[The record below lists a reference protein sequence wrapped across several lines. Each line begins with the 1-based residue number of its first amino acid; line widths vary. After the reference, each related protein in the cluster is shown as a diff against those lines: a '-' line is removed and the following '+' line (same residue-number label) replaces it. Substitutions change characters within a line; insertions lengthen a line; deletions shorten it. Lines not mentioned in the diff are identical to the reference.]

1 MPENQ
6 RSQRFADAL
15 KSLEQGHSDDMLAQ
29 YADDAELQR
38 PERKHGPGREADPQ
52 TFWEQYLAEFD
63 EISTEFSRIAEAGD
77 EGVLEWR
84 STGRLSAGR
93 DIDYQGVSLLTFDG
107 DRVSRFA
114 TYYDT
119 AAFIDPIE

>member
-1 MPENQ
+1 MSTNQ

-15 KSLEQGHSDDMLAQ
+15 QSLEQGNSDHMLEQ
-29 YADDAELQR
+29 YADGAELQR
-38 PERKHGPGREADPQ
+38 PERKHGPGRETDPK
-52 TFWEQYLAEFD
+52 TFWEQYRAEFA
-63 EISTEFSRIAEAGD
+63 EISTEFSRITEAGD
-77 EGVLEWR
+77 EGILEWH
-84 STGRLSAGR
+84 STGRLAAGR

-107 DRVSRFA
+107 DTVIRFA

>member
-1 MPENQ
+1 MSENQ

-15 KSLEQGHSDDMLAQ
+15 QSLEQGNSDDMLAQ
-29 YADDAELQR
+29 YVDGAELQR
-38 PERKHGPGREADPQ
+38 PERKHGPGQETDPQ
-52 TFWEQYLAEFD
+52 TFWEQYRAEFD

-77 EGVLEWR
+77 EGILEWR

-93 DIDYQGVSLLTFDG
+93 EIDYQGVSLLTFDG
-107 DRVSRFA
+107 DKVSRFA

-119 AAFIDPIE
+119 AAFINPIE

>member
-1 MPENQ
+1 VPENQ

-15 KSLEQGHSDDMLAQ
+15 KSLEQGDSDDMLAQ

-38 PERKHGPGREADPQ
+38 PERKHGPGREAAPQ
-52 TFWEQYLAEFD
+52 TFWKQYLAEFD
-63 EISTEFSRIAEAGD
+63 EISTEFTRIAEAGD